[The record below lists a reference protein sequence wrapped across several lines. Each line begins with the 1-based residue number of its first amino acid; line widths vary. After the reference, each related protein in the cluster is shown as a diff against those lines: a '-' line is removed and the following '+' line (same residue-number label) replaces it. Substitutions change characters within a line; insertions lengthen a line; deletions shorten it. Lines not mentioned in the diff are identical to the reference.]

1 MSLTK
6 ENKIEKIEIV
16 GVYKAIQVKTATI
29 VKEDGETISV
39 SYDRKVLHPDSD
51 MTNEDQEVK
60 DVSNVVWTDE
70 IKTAWSD
77 YQASSKGENSGTN

>member
-1 MSLTK
+1 MALTK

-77 YQASSKGENSGTN
+77 YQASSKGEN

>member
-16 GVYKAIQVKTATI
+16 GDYKAIQVKTATI

-77 YQASSKGENSGTN
+77 YQASSKGENE

>member
-1 MSLTK
+1 MALTK

-60 DVSNVVWTDE
+60 DVCNVVWTDA

-77 YQASSKGENSGTN
+77 YQASSKGENE

>member
-1 MSLTK
+1 MALTK

-77 YQASSKGENSGTN
+77 YQASSKGENSGSN

>member
-1 MSLTK
+1 MALTK
-6 ENKIEKIEIV
+6 ENAIEKIEIV

-29 VKEDGETISV
+29 VKEDGETIGV

-60 DVSNVVWTDE
+60 DVSNVVWTDS
-70 IKTAWSD
+70 IKTAWTN
-77 YQASSKGENSGTN
+77 YQASSKGE

>member
-1 MSLTK
+1 MALTK

-60 DVSNVVWTDE
+60 DVSNVVWTDK

-77 YQASSKGENSGTN
+77 YQASSKGEN

>member
-1 MSLTK
+1 MALTK

-39 SYDRKVLHPDSD
+39 SYDRKVLHPDFYRHPKRRRP
-51 MTNEDQEVK
+51 VK
-60 DVSNVVWTDE
+60 YRE
-70 IKTAWSD
+70 K
-77 YQASSKGENSGTN
+77 ASLIS

>member
-1 MSLTK
+1 MALTK

-16 GVYKAIQVKTATI
+16 GDYKAIQVKTATI

-77 YQASSKGENSGTN
+77 YQASSKGEN

>member
-1 MSLTK
+1 MALTK

-16 GVYKAIQVKTATI
+16 GDYKAIQVKTATI
-29 VKEDGETISV
+29 VKEDGKIISV

-60 DVSNVVWTDE
+60 DVSNVGWTDS

-77 YQASSKGENSGTN
+77 YQASSKGD

>member
-1 MSLTK
+1 MPLTK

-77 YQASSKGENSGTN
+77 YQASSKGD

>member
-1 MSLTK
+1 MALTK

-29 VKEDGETISV
+29 VKEDGETVSV

-60 DVSNVVWTDE
+60 DVSNVVWTDS
-70 IKTAWSD
+70 IKTAWAN
-77 YQASSKGENSGTN
+77 YQASSKGE

>member
-1 MSLTK
+1 MALTK

-60 DVSNVVWTDE
+60 DVSNVVWTDS

-77 YQASSKGENSGTN
+77 YQASSKGD

>member
-77 YQASSKGENSGTN
+77 YQASSKGENE

>member
-70 IKTAWSD
+70 IKTAWAN
-77 YQASSKGENSGTN
+77 YQASSKGE

>member
-1 MSLTK
+1 MALTK

-60 DVSNVVWTDE
+60 DISNVVWTDE

-77 YQASSKGENSGTN
+77 YQASSKGENE

>member
-1 MSLTK
+1 MALTK

-29 VKEDGETISV
+29 VKEDGETIGV

-60 DVSNVVWTDE
+60 DVSNVVWTDS
-70 IKTAWSD
+70 IKTAWTN
-77 YQASSKGENSGTN
+77 YQASSKGE

>member
-1 MSLTK
+1 MALTK

-29 VKEDGETISV
+29 IKEDGNTISV

-51 MTNEDQEVK
+51 MTNEDKEVK

-70 IKTAWSD
+70 IKTAWSN
-77 YQASSKGENSGTN
+77 YQASSKGE

>member
-1 MSLTK
+1 MALTK

-60 DVSNVVWTDE
+60 DVSNVVWTDA

-77 YQASSKGENSGTN
+77 YQASSKGEKE

>member
-60 DVSNVVWTDE
+60 DISNVVWTDE

>member
-1 MSLTK
+1 MALTK

-77 YQASSKGENSGTN
+77 YQASSKGENE

>member
-1 MSLTK
+1 MALTK

-60 DVSNVVWTDE
+60 NVS
-70 IKTAWSD
+70 
-77 YQASSKGENSGTN
+77 

>member
-1 MSLTK
+1 MALTK

-16 GVYKAIQVKTATI
+16 GDYKAIQVKTATI

-77 YQASSKGENSGTN
+77 YQASSKGENE

>member
-1 MSLTK
+1 MALTK

-60 DVSNVVWTDE
+60 NVSNVVWTDE

-77 YQASSKGENSGTN
+77 YQASCKGENE

>member
-1 MSLTK
+1 MALTK
-6 ENKIEKIEIV
+6 ENAIEKIEIV

-29 VKEDGETISV
+29 VKEDGETICV

-60 DVSNVVWTDE
+60 DVSNVVWTDS
-70 IKTAWSD
+70 IKTAWTN
-77 YQASSKGENSGTN
+77 YQASSKGE

>member
-51 MTNEDQEVK
+51 MTNENQEVK
-60 DVSNVVWTDE
+60 DISNVVWTDE

-77 YQASSKGENSGTN
+77 YQASSKGENE

>member
-1 MSLTK
+1 MALTK

-60 DVSNVVWTDE
+60 DVSNVVWTDA
-70 IKTAWSD
+70 IKTAWAN
-77 YQASSKGENSGTN
+77 YQASSKGE

>member
-1 MSLTK
+1 MALTK

-16 GVYKAIQVKTATI
+16 GDYKAIQVKTATI

-60 DVSNVVWTDE
+60 DVSNVVWTDS

-77 YQASSKGENSGTN
+77 YQASSKGD